1 MNIQKK
7 RVSIL
12 KEVDKHQKKKNHFAE
27 KILEIAKQNN
37 IPLKDDPEMMKI
49 LLKLDLGEEVP
60 PELYKVVTKILAF
73 VYRVSQKE
81 YSEGIN

>member
-12 KEVDKHQKKKNHFAE
+12 KEVDKHQNKKNHFAE
-27 KILEIAKQNN
+27 KVLEIAKQNN

-60 PELYKVVTKILAF
+60 PEFYKVVTKILAF
-73 VYRVSQKE
+73 VYRVS
-81 YSEGIN
+81 

>member
-1 MNIQKK
+1 MSIQKK
-7 RVSIL
+7 ESSIL
-12 KEVDKHQKKKNHFAE
+12 KEVNQLQKKKNHFAE

-37 IPLKDDPEMMKI
+37 IPIKDDPEMMKS

-60 PELYKVVTKILAF
+60 PELYKVVTEILTF

-81 YSEGIN
+81 CPEKIN